1 MLRVLI
7 PVVCG
12 ILFASFFTLPIIF
25 WLVGVVVAGVM
36 MLWARSSLY
45 ALLFLFLAGGCVEE
59 LTRKGDSLPF
69 DRPLLIR
76 LRVEEE
82 PVKRLNG
89 SRSVALIE
97 AWREGSGAWQGA
109 RTKAHLYDLDTTRCL
124 RLGDR
129 LVARSSLKPYRADRG
144 YWSRL
149 YHLRGFSGS
158 LFLGEGSLVEE
169 LPPHRDPIRGV
180 HEVAVERIERLP
192 LRPESRAIVLAMTCG
207 ERREIDSLQRVAYAR
222 SGASHLLA
230 VSGLHVGVVF
240 LLAGL
245 LFGLIPLVRYGHLL
259 RSLLVILCVWGYAL
273 MSGSSPSVIRAAT
286 MFSIFQFGLLLSGRS
301 AGLNTLCGALCLI
314 LLVNPSSLFDIS
326 LQLSALAVAAIIRW
340 NPNRFLHV
348 RQPLLRWITASILVS
363 LVATLATAPLLS
375 YRFGIISLIG
385 VPLSPLVIFTA
396 QLIVGISMLWVVL
409 PIGWLAP
416 LFGWVID
423 TLARIQN
430 SLVVEAADLP
440 MAALDFRLEGWALA
454 LLYLLFVLFALAGWC
469 AESKKELSL
478 LSK

>member
-12 ILFASFFTLPIIF
+12 ILFASFFTLPIVF
-25 WLVGVVVAGVM
+25 WLAGAVVAGVM

-45 ALLFLFLAGGCVEE
+45 ALLLLFLVGGSVEE
-59 LTRKGDSLPF
+59 LTRKGDTLPF
-69 DRPLLIR
+69 DRPLLMR

-82 PVKRLNG
+82 PVERPNG

-97 AWREGSGAWQGA
+97 AWREESGAWQGA
-109 RTKAHLYDLDTTRCL
+109 HTKAHLYLDTTRYL

-129 LVARSSLKPYRADRG
+129 LVARTSLKPYRADRG

-158 LFLGEGSLVEE
+158 LFLREGGIVED
-169 LPPHRDPIRGV
+169 LPPHRDPIRSL

-192 LRPESRAIVLAMTCG
+192 LRPESRSIVLAMTCG
-207 ERREIDSLQRVAYAR
+207 ERREIDSLQRASYAR

-245 LFGLIPLVRYGHLL
+245 LFGWIPLMRYGHLL

-286 MFSIFQFGLLLSGRS
+286 MFSIFQLGLLLSGRS

-326 LQLSALAVAAIIRW
+326 LQLSALAVAAIIHW
-340 NPNRFLHV
+340 NPNRVLYV

-363 LVATLATAPLLS
+363 LVATLATTPLLS

-396 QLIVGISMLWVVL
+396 QLIVGISMLWVVF

-430 SLVVEAADLP
+430 RLVVEAADLP

-469 AESKKELSL
+469 VESKKELSL
-478 LSK
+478 FSK